1 MPFRKCMVVGYEA
14 VSNGDNVPVLIYGID
29 DFSIQEMRECI
40 DALEAGLLLKMHLAD
55 LGMEKL

>member
-29 DFSIQEMRECI
+29 DFSVEEMRECI
-40 DALEAGLLLKMHLAD
+40 AALEAGLLLKIHLLEIGA
-55 LGMEKL
+55 G